1 MSDDLPI
8 VGRPRGSAWRQLQS
22 EGILWEGQILVAGGD
37 TDLAALLII
46 TNDRLSLVRGGAVA
60 LDIKHDWI
68 SAPPVLRRTG
78 TVGLQVQTPG
88 QRLPESITFIVREG
102 RLAAAELVDV
112 LTPRERYEPEFPTWD
127 SSMFLDEEPIIPA
140 RQAPYERKHSP
151 APVDPLPP
159 FPMYAALDDD
169 DFPPIA
175 PPPDPM
181 PDWSGA
187 PRLAAGAAAD
197 PAANVI
203 PRQNEW
209 NLKPLDGMDNKG
221 RRNRRAWAMR
231 IAAILV
237 AIAGV
242 AAWQGGVFPEY
253 SSIRDRFADN
263 TPEIQ
268 TIAQLP
274 AGTPTEAPA
283 KEPTAAPTKTVAAES
298 TEADATSTEPAT
310 GGPSSTQSEPTYAP
324 AEQTAMALG
333 VGGGETDPP
342 DSNVNAASTEPAA
355 TEVPV
360 IEPPA
365 STETAAAE
373 QQEPTQT
380 AEQPTEAPA
389 EPAMAPTEPPSVMP
403 AEKPAEAA
411 SASSGALDYEISDVQ
426 IGDSLPD
433 LTLGPLQNEEWVV
446 VTVDVKNAGGDL
458 ATLDMSQFKLTTAGG
473 ETYDLDSATGAVA
486 AYLGMSDSNGT
497 KDTREIGS
505 GERAS
510 VVLVFVPPANASGLA
525 LEAAGTSIPL
535 ESGASGQSTTASQ
548 PQSSGVQTA
557 QEVAPQLLTNTFE
570 QFAIV
575 DPTATAN
582 AKIVPLIGNPWE
594 TAQE

>member
-37 TDLAALLII
+37 TDLAALLIV

-68 SAPPVLRRTG
+68 SAPAILRRTG

-88 QRLPESITFIVREG
+88 QRLPESLTLIVREG

-112 LTPRERYEPEFPTWD
+112 LTPRERYEPDFPTWN

-175 PPPDPM
+175 PPPEPM

-187 PRLAAGAAAD
+187 PRLAAGATVD

-203 PRQNEW
+203 PRQNDW
-209 NLKPLDGMDNKG
+209 NLKPLDGMDNKD

-242 AAWQGGVFPEY
+242 AAWQGGVLPEY
-253 SSIRDRFADN
+253 SSLRDRFADN
-263 TPEIQ
+263 TPEMQ
-268 TIAQLP
+268 TVAQLP
-274 AGTPTEAPA
+274 AGTPTEEPA
-283 KEPTAAPTKTVAAES
+283 KEPTIARTETAIAES
-298 TEADATSTEPAT
+298 TKDDAASTEPAEN
-310 GGPSSTQSEPTYAP
+310 GPSSTTSEPTYAP

-342 DSNVNAASTEPAA
+342 ETDVNAASTEPAA
-355 TEVPV
+355 MEAPV

-365 STETAAAE
+365 TTETPAAE

-389 EPAMAPTEPPSVMP
+389 EPTVAPTEPPSVMP
-403 AEKPAEAA
+403 TEEPSQAA
-411 SASSGALDYEISDVQ
+411 SASSGTLDYEISDVQ
-426 IGDSLPD
+426 IGESLPD
-433 LTLGPLQNEEWVV
+433 LTLGPLQDEEWVV
-446 VTVDVKNAGGDL
+446 VTLDVKNAGSDL
-458 ATLDMSQFKLTTAGG
+458 ATLDMSQFKLTTADGN
-473 ETYDLDSATGAVA
+473 TYDLDSATGAVA
-486 AYLGMSDSNGT
+486 TYLGMSDSNGT

-505 GERAS
+505 GERIS
-510 VVLVFVPPANASGLA
+510 VVLVFVPPANATGLT
-525 LEAAGTSIPL
+525 LDAAGTSIPL
-535 ESGASGQSTTASQ
+535 ESGASGPSTTASQ
-548 PQSSGVQTA
+548 PQSSGAQTA
-557 QEVAPQLLTNTFE
+557 QDVSPELLTNTFE

-575 DPTATAN
+575 NPTATAN

>member
-37 TDLAALLII
+37 TDLAALLIV
-46 TNDRLSLVRGGAVA
+46 TNDRLSLVRGGSVA

-68 SAPPVLRRTG
+68 SAPPMLRRTG

-88 QRLPESITFIVREG
+88 QRLPESLTLIVREG

-140 RQAPYERKHSP
+140 RPAPYERKHSP

-159 FPMYAALDDD
+159 FPMYASLEDD

-175 PPPDPM
+175 PPPEPM

-187 PRLAAGAAAD
+187 PRLAAAATVD

-203 PRQNEW
+203 PRQNDW
-209 NLKPLDGMDNKG
+209 NLKPLDGMDNKD

-268 TIAQLP
+268 TVAQLP
-274 AGTPTEAPA
+274 AATPTQEPA
-283 KEPTAAPTKTVAAES
+283 KAPTTAPTQTAAAEPTTS
-298 TEADATSTEPAT
+298 GATSTKAAEN
-310 GGPSSTQSEPTYAP
+310 GPSSTQSEPTYAP

-342 DSNVNAASTEPAA
+342 DSNANAASTEPAT
-355 TEVPV
+355 TESPV

-365 STETAAAE
+365 TSETPAAE
-373 QQEPTQT
+373 QQ
-380 AEQPTEAPA
+380 PA
-389 EPAMAPTEPPSVMP
+389 EPATDSTEALAEPTVAPTELPSVMP
-403 AEKPAEAA
+403 AEQPAETI

-426 IGDSLPD
+426 IGSSLPD

-446 VTVDVKNAGGDL
+446 VTVDVKNGGSDL
-458 ATLDMSQFKLTTAGG
+458 ATLDMSQFKLKTAEGD
-473 ETYDLDSATGAVA
+473 ELDLDSATGAVA
-486 AYLGMSDSNGT
+486 AYLGMSSGNGT
-497 KDTREIGS
+497 KDTREIGA

-510 VVLVFVPPANASGLA
+510 VVLVFVPQANASGLT
-525 LEAAGTSIPL
+525 LEANGVAIPL
-535 ESGASGQSTTASQ
+535 ENGASGQAATASQ
-548 PQSSGVQTA
+548 PQGAGQQTA
-557 QEVAPQLLTNTFE
+557 QDVSPQLLTNTFE

-575 DPTATAN
+575 SPTATAN

-594 TAQE
+594 SGQE